1 MGMFRRLGFKY
12 IETCPAPN
20 LNNEKAGN
28 YSAWGYGKVAI
39 CDEKVKAKFE
49 QKVKKNYK
57 YAACVYMQEL
67 CNNSDLT
74 SGEKMVETIK
84 VAAK

>member
-1 MGMFRRLGFKY
+1 MFYTQKFNTMMDFY
-12 IETCPAPN
+12 NFITTAPN

-28 YSAWGYGKVAI
+28 YSAWGYGNVAI
-39 CDEKVKAKFE
+39 RDEKVKAKFE
-49 QKVKKNYK
+49 QKDYK

-84 VAAK
+84 GAAK